1 MNAMP
6 GSAASSDYGNEL
18 DYTDAALDAEL
29 DALEQA
35 ARGGAVERSA
45 GAAHVEVA
53 LEGRGEAERFRQR
66 RGWGGLSVSDLSGPS
81 WCEFQ
86 HSYRLA
92 TKPYLPPL
100 ERPATITTAAGT
112 TIAVDSR
119 RTVRREKVLDRGKEV
134 HAQIEREVMGELQ
147 EVKVEVTGKEEWWA
161 LRVLN
166 TCVCLDALIETG
178 RVRELPVVGWVG
190 DFLVFGVCDEVERR
204 DLVPPEPR
212 PSASPPVRPA
222 PPATPSRASAR
233 KKGKKREASPETPRR
248 QGAEQRLLEH
258 FFSPVP
264 SPKHALNGRSKD
276 GVTEALQVDLTTEDG
291 FVEEAAGTPR
301 WTFILSDT
309 KTRFNAS
316 IPSHAESRPARLQL
330 MLYHRL
336 LTSLISSPS
345 SPSAFSWPRL
355 YTHLALSPTATLS
368 SAFLASL
375 APILSGSPSL
385 LATLSR
391 ATTLEQFVATLQ
403 QYGALLS
410 SAGGSAWLSDELEI
424 SYRLRE
430 PARGRW
436 KSRRPIPAE
445 KRARD
450 AGAAEDMQ
458 DAGGSEG
465 AEKRRRAEREADEE
479 EDLRRALEIS
489 LREVSAEEAAPPV
502 AAGAA
507 VGAPVSAGVDEFDIV
522 DTQLEDSQLPF
533 LANPSLPI
541 PVDVPPTAD
550 PPSSS
555 LAASAEAFALPFN
568 SQSSANGSSEA
579 PAAVVRSSRYNLR
592 RRPLPQPATSAS
604 AVDSAATP
612 DPAVAL
618 PTASATEPPRAASP
632 ASTAS
637 TAFDPDA
644 DPSHIGTE
652 SFAND
657 AVELD
662 AWLENVVAY
671 WRGERE
677 PIGVALSEVNRCSR
691 GSFITGN

>member
-1 MNAMP
+1 
-6 GSAASSDYGNEL
+6 
-18 DYTDAALDAEL
+18 
-29 DALEQA
+29 
-35 ARGGAVERSA
+35 
-45 GAAHVEVA
+45 
-53 LEGRGEAERFRQR
+53 
-66 RGWGGLSVSDLSGPS
+66 
-81 WCEFQ
+81 
-86 HSYRLA
+86 
-92 TKPYLPPL
+92 
-100 ERPATITTAAGT
+100 
-112 TIAVDSR
+112 
-119 RTVRREKVLDRGKEV
+119 
-134 HAQIEREVMGELQ
+134 
-147 EVKVEVTGKEEWWA
+147 
-161 LRVLN
+161 
-166 TCVCLDALIETG
+166 
-178 RVRELPVVGWVG
+178 
-190 DFLVFGVCDEVERR
+190 
-204 DLVPPEPR
+204 
-212 PSASPPVRPA
+212 
-222 PPATPSRASAR
+222 
-233 KKGKKREASPETPRR
+233 
-248 QGAEQRLLEH
+248 
-258 FFSPVP
+258 
-264 SPKHALNGRSKD
+264 
-276 GVTEALQVDLTTEDG
+276 
-291 FVEEAAGTPR
+291 
-301 WTFILSDT
+301 
-309 KTRFNAS
+309 
-316 IPSHAESRPARLQL
+316 

-368 SAFLASL
+368 PAFLASL

-436 KSRRPIPAE
+436 KSRRPTRAE

-450 AGAAEDMQ
+450 AGAAEDVQ
-458 DAGGSEG
+458 DTEGNEG

-479 EDLRRALEIS
+479 EDLRRALEMS
-489 LREVSAEEAAPPV
+489 LREMSAEEAAPPV
-502 AAGAA
+502 AAGTAA
-507 VGAPVSAGVDEFDIV
+507 GAPVSAGVDEVDIV

-541 PVDVPPTAD
+541 PLDVPPTAD
-550 PPSSS
+550 IPSSS

-579 PAAVVRSSRYNLR
+579 PAPALPVRSSRYNLR

-612 DPAVAL
+612 DLAVVL
-618 PTASATEPPRAASP
+618 PTGSATGHPRAASP

-637 TAFDPDA
+637 SALDPDP

-657 AVELD
+657 PVELD

-677 PIGVALSEVNRCSR
+677 PVGVALSEVNRCRCICAAHASR
-691 GSFITGN
+691 GCSITGN